1 MGESVGSMH
10 GCQAG
15 EEVGGKV
22 RVGVGFVASLPSA
35 RDSERPPRIKP
46 MEARAIMIPPSIC
59 HRFFILVLL
68 WRLYHDRY
76 EDAESGAYA

>member
-1 MGESVGSMH
+1 MH
-10 GCQAG
+10 GCRAG

-22 RVGVGFVASLPSA
+22 REGVGFVVILPSA

-46 MEARAIMIPPSIC
+46 MEARAIKIPPSIC

-68 WRLYHDRY
+68 
-76 EDAESGAYA
+76 